1 MHLIE
6 QFIQSINFHLRP
18 KAEERIADKV
28 VIRLKL
34 TKHEVD
40 EKSVDQV
47 SLSD

>member
-6 QFIQSINFHLRP
+6 KFIQSINFHLKT

-40 EKSVDQV
+40 EKSVD
-47 SLSD
+47 

>member
-1 MHLIE
+1 MQLIE

-18 KAEERIADKV
+18 IAEEKIADKA

-40 EKSVDQV
+40 EKTVD
-47 SLSD
+47 